1 MLGVVGAFGGV
12 LAGLG
17 AGFLSVTLLGWP
29 MHFPVDWM
37 LVAVGVGVLASV
49 VSGLYP
55 AWRAARV
62 DPIGTLRRESRSSR
76 LRSCRGAGIPETKY

>member
-1 MLGVVGAFGGV
+1 MMLGIASAFGAV

-17 AGFLSVTLLGWP
+17 AGVFPVTLLGWP
-29 MHFPVDWM
+29 MQFPVDWM
-37 LVAVGVGVLASV
+37 VVGVLASV

-62 DPIGTLRRESRSSR
+62 GPTEALHRE
-76 LRSCRGAGIPETKY
+76 